1 MVNKRPTCK
10 TSSFA
15 VILILTVLA
24 ISISETQIVHAANT
38 YIITASSD
46 THATINPSGNVPVTN
61 GSSQTFTF
69 TARSGYMINKVLVDG
84 SIVNN
89 TSLYTFTNI
98 QANHT
103 ISVSTSI
110 ITYQITSTADAHST
124 IDPSGSI
131 TANYSSSQSFTYY
144 ANTGYVITSVI
155 VDGTPVPIS
164 GNYIFSNILANHNIA
179 VKTSI
184 TNFTITSS
192 SDTHSTINPSGAI
205 QVPYDTSQT
214 FTYSAK
220 AGYAL
225 SSVIVDGNPT
235 SIIGYF
241 TFSNVKANHV
251 ISVSALSLPP
261 TPSPS
266 PTPTASP
273 SPTSNPT
280 VTPAPTPTPI
290 PSPTPAPTSSPTSLP
305 TSDPTSPPTQATQQT
320 NTTSTQTTTST
331 THPSTVPTS
340 TPTTTTPI
348 PITKIPQSTLL
359 VNHNIIS
366 QSDIYPAGAVAA
378 AIIGVTV
385 VIAIVLKRKQQTSE
399 EKEDFPVFSADQL
412 LSSQD

>member
-1 MVNKRPTCK
+1 MVNKRPACK
-10 TSSFA
+10 TFGFA
-15 VILILTVLA
+15 VILILTALA
-24 ISISETQIVHAANT
+24 ISIAETQTVHAANT
-38 YIITASSD
+38 YMITASSD
-46 THATINPSGNVPVTN
+46 THATINPSGNILVTN

-84 SIVNN
+84 SIVSN
-89 TSLYTFTNI
+89 TSPYTVTNI

-110 ITYQITSTADAHST
+110 ITYQIISTADSHST

-131 TANYSSSQSFTYY
+131 TANYSSSQSYSYY
-144 ANTGYVITSVI
+144 ANTGYVITSVS
-155 VDGTPVPIS
+155 VDGSPVPIS
-164 GNYIFSNILANHNIA
+164 GNYIFSNILANHTIA
-179 VKTSI
+179 VKASV

-192 SDTHSTINPSGAI
+192 SDSHSTINPSGAI
-205 QVPYDTSQT
+205 QVPYDTSQI

-235 SIIGYF
+235 SITGTF
-241 TFSNVKANHV
+241 TFANIKANHV

-280 VTPAPTPTPI
+280 ATKAPTPTPT

-305 TSDPTSPPTQATQQT
+305 TSDPTPPPTQATQQT
-320 NTTSTQTTTST
+320 NSTGAQTTTST
-331 THPSTVPTS
+331 THPSTLPTS
-340 TPTTTTPI
+340 NPTTTSI
-348 PITKIPQSTLL
+348 PITKIPESTLL
-359 VNHNIIS
+359 VNNNIIS
-366 QSDIYPAGAVAA
+366 QSDMYPAGAVAA

-385 VIAIVLKRKQQTSE
+385 VITIMLKKRQQTSE
-399 EKEDFPVFSADQL
+399 EKEDFPLYSADQIFP
-412 LSSQD
+412 SQD